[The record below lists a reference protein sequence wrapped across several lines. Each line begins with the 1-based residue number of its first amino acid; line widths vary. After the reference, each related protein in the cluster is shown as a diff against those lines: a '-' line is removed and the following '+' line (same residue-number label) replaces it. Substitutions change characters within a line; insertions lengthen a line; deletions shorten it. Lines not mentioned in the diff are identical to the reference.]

1 MLQIKESFNLGSCLD
16 LLAPGGGRLGVESG
30 EEVKKW
36 GQEGH
41 SQHRFI
47 MLLLLLLFQAYAFLL
62 VVKASTSLAVKEFLL
77 QNNSRIIWRDIK
89 PNQSHLDGWSHF
101 LDQSPKIQI

>member
-1 MLQIKESFNLGSCLD
+1 M
-16 LLAPGGGRLGVESG
+16 
-30 EEVKKW
+30 KKW

-47 MLLLLLLFQAYAFLL
+47 MLLLLLRLLLFQAYSAPLGSQ
-62 VVKASTSLAVKEFLL
+62 ATSKAVKEFLL

-101 LDQSPKIQI
+101 LDQSPKNPDLETLNKTRKYSCPE